1 MVIEAIHRE
10 NEGRR
15 RCRRATGA
23 GVPDRAAHAQ
33 QWGLYSYH
41 VGNRHQPVMI
51 TKTEIVRPDVGGVEQ
66 LLEQQDIPFA
76 RATLAFTPAGSASG
90 HDQ

>member
-1 MVIEAIHRE
+1 
-10 NEGRR
+10 
-15 RCRRATGA
+15 
-23 GVPDRAAHAQ
+23 
-33 QWGLYSYH
+33 
-41 VGNRHQPVMI
+41 MI